1 MPAKKAKE
9 KPRAKKLK
17 VKIADAKSWDLI
29 LKPFTD
35 RK

>member
-1 MPAKKAKE
+1 VNAKKVTKS
-9 KPRAKKLK
+9 KKKIK

>member
-1 MPAKKAKE
+1 MNAKKAT
-9 KPRAKKLK
+9 KPKRKVK

-29 LKPFTD
+29 LSPFTD